1 MYPDLSY
8 FLHDV
13 FGTARDGWPSIVKT
27 YGFFLALTFL
37 VSAFILYRELKWFE
51 GQGKMTGKIKE
62 VVRGGAPQI
71 TDILSQAIFGF
82 LLGFKV
88 VHIALNFAAFQADPS
103 GVLLSAQG
111 NWLFGILGAVVLGG
125 YQYWAIK
132 KEQLDKPITER
143 VMVMP
148 HQRVGDLIL
157 VAAISGVLGAKVF
170 SILEDPT
177 PFFADPVGTF
187 FSGSGL
193 TIYGGL
199 ITATLV
205 VVWYAKRQN
214 LPILY
219 LMNAAAP
226 VVMIGYGVGRLGCHF
241 SGDGDW
247 GIENPHPLPSY
258 LSFLPEWLWAY
269 DYPHNINMDGVPIDG
284 CTVKYCTHL
293 DPKVYPTPIYE
304 TFMATILGG
313 ILMFMNR
320 KFFIPG
326 FVFGMYLVF
335 TGTERFFIEKIR
347 VNIRYDWLPGEPTQ
361 AEVISLIYIL
371 GGIAFMTWTYLRYKK
386 SQTA

>member
-8 FLHDV
+8 FLHDI
-13 FGTARDGWPSIVKT
+13 FGTARDSWPSIVKT

-37 VSAFILYRELKWFE
+37 VGALILYRELKWFE
-51 GQGKMTGKIKE
+51 SQGKMDGKIQE
-62 VVRGGAPQI
+62 VTRGAAPKI

-82 LLGFKV
+82 LLGFKG
-88 VHIALNFAAFQADPS
+88 VHIALNFAAFQMDPS
-103 GVLLSAQG
+103 GILLSTQG
-111 NWLFGILGAVVLGG
+111 NWLFGILGAVLLGG
-125 YQYWAIK
+125 YQYWTLK
-132 KEQLDKPITER
+132 QQQLDKPIVER
-143 VMVMP
+143 VKVMP

-170 SILEDPT
+170 SILEDPA
-177 PFFADPVGTF
+177 PFFADPMGTF

-205 VVWYAKRQN
+205 IIWYAKRQN
-214 LPILY
+214 LPLLY

-247 GIENPHPLPSY
+247 GIENPHPMPSY

-269 DYPHNINMDGVPIDG
+269 DYPHNINMDGVPIEG

-304 TFMATILGG
+304 TFMATTLGL
-313 ILMFMNR
+313 ILMLMNR

-326 FVFGMYLVF
+326 FVFGVYLLF
-335 TGTERFFIEKIR
+335 TGVERFFIEKIR

-361 AEVISLIYIL
+361 AEVISLMYIL
-371 GGIAFMTWTYLRYKK
+371 AGIVFMAWTYLCYKK
-386 SQTA
+386 GSTE